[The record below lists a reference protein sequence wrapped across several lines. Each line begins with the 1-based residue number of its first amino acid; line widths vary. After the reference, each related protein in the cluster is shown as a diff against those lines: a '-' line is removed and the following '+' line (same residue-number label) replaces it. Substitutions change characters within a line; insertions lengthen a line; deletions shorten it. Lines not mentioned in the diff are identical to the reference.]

1 MLLIQIIGVALQAV
15 GIGLVCGAAFY
26 LILRITRII

>member
-15 GIGLVCGAAFY
+15 GIGLLCGAAFY
-26 LILRITRII
+26 LALRLLKII